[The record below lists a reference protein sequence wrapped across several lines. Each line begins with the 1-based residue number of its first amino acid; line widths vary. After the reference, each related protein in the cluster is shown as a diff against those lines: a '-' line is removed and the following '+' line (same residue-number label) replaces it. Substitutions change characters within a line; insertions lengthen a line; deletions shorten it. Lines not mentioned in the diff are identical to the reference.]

1 MDAIV
6 EPGRITGR
14 PTQEEAEEAVR
25 TLILWAGDDPDR
37 EGLIETP
44 NRVVR
49 SYNEFY
55 AGYDQGCSWVIVSE
69 TRHFERV

>member
-6 EPGRITGR
+6 DRQSQTVM
-14 PTQEEAEEAVR
+14 PTREEAEAAVR

-44 NRVVR
+44 NRVIR
-49 SYNEFY
+49 SYAEFFS
-55 AGYDQGCSWVIVSE
+55 GYE
-69 TRHFERV
+69 LAP